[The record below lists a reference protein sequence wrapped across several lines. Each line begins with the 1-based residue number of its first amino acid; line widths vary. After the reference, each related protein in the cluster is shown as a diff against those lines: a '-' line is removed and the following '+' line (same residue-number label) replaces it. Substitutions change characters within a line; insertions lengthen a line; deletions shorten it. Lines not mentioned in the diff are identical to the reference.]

1 MSGRAVV
8 IALLA
13 LGAILAVVAN
23 RFAPRL
29 RLKPHS
35 LHALETV
42 AVLPFDNRSGD
53 PELEV
58 LASTIA
64 ETLVASLEGNERVEV
79 VPARKGLM
87 FKDLEGGIAR
97 VATEL
102 DANYVVTGSLDRVED
117 RIEVDFYLFR
127 SGGEQGLWAERHA
140 WPYERRE
147 SIAGELAERLAGSL
161 SSPDLSG
168 EPRPSPWRW

>member
-1 MSGRAVV
+1 MPGRAVV
-8 IALLA
+8 ILLLA
-13 LGAILAVVAN
+13 LGALLAVVAS

-35 LHALETV
+35 LEALETV
-42 AVLPFDNRSGD
+42 AVMPFDNRSGD
-53 PELEV
+53 PELEL

-64 ETLVASLEGNERVEV
+64 ETLVASLEKGERVKV
-79 VPARKGLM
+79 VPARKSLM

-97 VATEL
+97 IAAEL
-102 DANYVVTGSLDRVED
+102 DAAYVVTGSLDRVED

-127 SGGEQGLWAERHA
+127 SGDEQGLWAERHA
-140 WPYERRE
+140 WPLEKRD

-161 SSPDLSG
+161 ASPDPAE
-168 EPRPSPWRW
+168 EPRSLPR

>member
-1 MSGRAVV
+1 MPGRAVV

-13 LGAILAVVAN
+13 VGAILAVVAN

-35 LHALETV
+35 PDALEAV
-42 AVLPFDNRSGD
+42 AVLPFDNRSGE

-64 ETLVASLEGNERVEV
+64 ETLVASLERRERITV
-79 VPARKGLM
+79 VPARKSLM

-102 DANYVVTGSLDRVED
+102 DATYVVTGSLDRIED
-117 RIEVDFYLFR
+117 RIEIDFYLFR
-127 SGGEQGLWAERHA
+127 SGDEQGLWAERHT
-140 WPYERRE
+140 WPFEKRD
-147 SIAGELAERLAGSL
+147 SIADELAERLTRSL
-161 SSPDLSG
+161 ESPERAA
-168 EPRPSPWRW
+168 EPRTLHWRW